1 MKNLTMQTSTF
12 ILLVATIALST
23 RVMAQETTLFPK
35 GEKAANIHHV
45 GTVYL
50 NELSEPDSVF
60 AYGTALATFDPG
72 ARLDWHQHPGG
83 QILMITAGTGYYQE
97 KDKPRQTVRKGDI
110 IKCQPGIEHWHGS
123 TPTTGFTYIATS
135 PTQKGKTIWFKRV
148 TDEEY
153 GIKK

>member
-1 MKNLTMQTSTF
+1 MLF
-12 ILLVATIALST
+12 VAALST
-23 RVMAQETTLFPK
+23 QVMAQEATIFPK
-35 GEKAANIHHV
+35 GEKAANVHHV

-60 AYGTALATFDPG
+60 AYSTALATFDPN
-72 ARLDWHQHPGG
+72 ARLDWHMHPGG

-97 KDKPRQTVRKGDI
+97 KGKPKQTLRKGDI

-135 PTQKGKTIWFKRV
+135 PTQKGKTVWYKRV

-153 GIKK
+153 GGK